1 MMRHTLPAGA
11 REYDADHP
19 AWLADAKKH
28 RPPARGLGDTVERV
42 LDATGI
48 GPVAKRMITRITG
61 KPCGCDK
68 RRDLLNRLVPYTK
81 RHQMALAHRE
91 ETE

>member
-1 MMRHTLPAGA
+1 MIEDLKN
-11 REYDADHP
+11 HP

-28 RPPARGLGDTVERV
+28 RPRSRGLGDTVERV

-48 GPVAKRMITRITG
+48 GPVAKKVITRITG
-61 KPCGCDK
+61 KPCGCDR
-68 RRDLLNRLVPYTK
+68 RRDQLNRLVPYRK
-81 RHQMALAHRE
+81 RQMVLVHEE